1 MRSQFKGR
9 LNTRNTVP
17 FRTGDFRDRRSSDQQ
32 KEQTSND
39 SVLTGN
45 NHDDLKTLMEST
57 NIGEELFRE
66 SDLEYVYKPRQND
79 FQTPKQTVPKIRE
92 NVTVIMEEPKDEY
105 FWSQSK

>member
-1 MRSQFKGR
+1 
-9 LNTRNTVP
+9 
-17 FRTGDFRDRRSSDQQ
+17 
-32 KEQTSND
+32 
-39 SVLTGN
+39 
-45 NHDDLKTLMEST
+45 MEST

-105 FWSQSK
+105 FWSQRK